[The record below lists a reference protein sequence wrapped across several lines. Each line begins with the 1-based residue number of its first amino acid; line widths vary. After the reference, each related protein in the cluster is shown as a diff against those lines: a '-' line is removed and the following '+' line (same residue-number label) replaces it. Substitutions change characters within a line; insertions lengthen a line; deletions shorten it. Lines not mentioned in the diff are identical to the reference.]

1 MTIGRN
7 LLLHLIQKERGD
19 PKAIPL
25 LSDMPAAPLR
35 HRRRESP
42 LVFWPKWLIWSI
54 IVAIAI
60 FHEIERPFMWH
71 VCNPKSDDDLK
82 QCAELGKSLSRMSQP
97 TILTVLASSAEPLH
111 GYVIVQK
118 AAASPMFGGKKPD
131 PAGIY
136 RTLKKM
142 EEQGFV
148 TSEWDTPSSGAAKRL
163 FSLTP
168 EGRAALRRWIDALA
182 CYMATIQELRE
193 EAADALGI
201 PVPPRPVCG
210 GHE

>member
-1 MTIGRN
+1 
-7 LLLHLIQKERGD
+7 
-19 PKAIPL
+19 
-25 LSDMPAAPLR
+25 
-35 HRRRESP
+35 
-42 LVFWPKWLIWSI
+42 
-54 IVAIAI
+54 
-60 FHEIERPFMWH
+60 
-71 VCNPKSDDDLK
+71 
-82 QCAELGKSLSRMSQP
+82 
-97 TILTVLASSAEPLH
+97 
-111 GYVIVQK
+111 
-118 AAASPMFGGKKPD
+118 MFGGKKPD

-193 EAADALGI
+193 EASAALKI
-201 PVPPRPVCG
+201 PVPAQPVCL
-210 GHE
+210 GHDE

>member
-1 MTIGRN
+1 
-7 LLLHLIQKERGD
+7 
-19 PKAIPL
+19 
-25 LSDMPAAPLR
+25 
-35 HRRRESP
+35 
-42 LVFWPKWLIWSI
+42 
-54 IVAIAI
+54 
-60 FHEIERPFMWH
+60 MWH

-97 TILTVLASSAEPLH
+97 TILAVLARSEEPLH
-111 GYVIVQK
+111 GYIIVQR

-148 TSEWDTPSSGAAKRL
+148 TSAWDTPSSGAAKRM
-163 FSLTP
+163 FSLTD

-182 CYMATIQELRE
+182 CYIASIQELRE

>member
-1 MTIGRN
+1 
-7 LLLHLIQKERGD
+7 
-19 PKAIPL
+19 
-25 LSDMPAAPLR
+25 
-35 HRRRESP
+35 
-42 LVFWPKWLIWSI
+42 
-54 IVAIAI
+54 
-60 FHEIERPFMWH
+60 MWH
-71 VCNPKSDDDLK
+71 ACNPKSDDELK

-97 TILTVLASSAEPLH
+97 TILIVLAESAEPLH

-118 AAASPMFGGKKPD
+118 AAASPMYGGKKPD

-148 TSEWDTPSSGAAKRL
+148 TSEWDTPTSGSAKRL

-193 EAADALGI
+193 EASAALKI
-201 PVPPRPVCG
+201 PVPAQPVCL
-210 GHE
+210 GHDE

>member
-1 MTIGRN
+1 
-7 LLLHLIQKERGD
+7 
-19 PKAIPL
+19 
-25 LSDMPAAPLR
+25 
-35 HRRRESP
+35 
-42 LVFWPKWLIWSI
+42 
-54 IVAIAI
+54 
-60 FHEIERPFMWH
+60 MWH

-97 TILTVLASSAEPLH
+97 TILTVLASSA
-111 GYVIVQK
+111 
-118 AAASPMFGGKKPD
+118 
-131 PAGIY
+131 
-136 RTLKKM
+136 
-142 EEQGFV
+142 
-148 TSEWDTPSSGAAKRL
+148 AKRM